1 MKETTKKGENKMK
14 TTINTPQTIE
24 TIRTK
29 TGTYLCIQTED
40 GNWVEI
46 HLNVE
51 NANDLIGKVQHDI
64 KNIVQ

>member
-1 MKETTKKGENKMK
+1 MNETTNKGTAMK
-14 TTINTPQTIE
+14 TTINFPQAIE

-29 TGTYLCIQTED
+29 RGTYLNIQAED
-40 GNWVEI
+40 GSWIEV

-51 NANDLIGKVQHDI
+51 DANDLTKKVQHDI